1 MVSQYPDMF
10 KIFHKLVGDSNEK
23 ALSAIRP
30 IVDEINELEPEFE
43 NFSDEQLKGVTPD
56 LRSRYQAGESLDDIL
71 PEAFAAVREA
81 SRRTIGMRHFDV
93 QLIGGIVLHEG
104 KIAEMRTGEGKTLV
118 STLPA
123 YLNALTGEGAH
134 VITVN
139 DYLAKRDAGWMG
151 AIHHYLGMTIGVLQN
166 SSSWVFNPDAPIV
179 VDKNRLGDVDESTES
194 APPVRLPEDNFQS
207 ATKREAYE
215 CDVTYGTNNEFGF
228 DYLRDNMV
236 ETAERRVQRGRT
248 YAIVDEVDNILIDE
262 ARTPLIISGPAREQS
277 QEYRRFAQL
286 AKRLSP
292 DLHFEIE
299 DKRKTIVLTEEGI
312 AAVEKELSVENLYA
326 PENDV
331 LSHFTEN
338 AIRAQHIYA
347 KYREYVVQGKD
358 VVLVDEFTGRLM
370 TGRRFSD
377 GMHQALEA
385 KEGVTVQRESNTYAT
400 ITLQNYFRMYSKLA
414 GMTGT
419 ATTEA
424 EELDKIYKLE
434 VVEIPTNRDTQ
445 RVDRGDYIYMTEEA
459 KWNAIAERISELHHD
474 GRPVLVG
481 TTSIDKSELL
491 GELLKKKRIPHNV
504 LNAKQHEREASVVAE
519 AGKAGSVT
527 VATNMAGR
535 GTDIILGGN
544 PDVAVASE
552 AGWQSDHDTIIEKGG
567 LFVLG
572 TERHESRRIDNQLR
586 GRCGRQGDPGET
598 QFFLSTE
605 DDIVRRFG
613 GDRIRGA
620 MNLFRWEAHVPIEN
634 KMVSKSVET
643 AQTKVEA
650 QNFEIRKY
658 LVDYDDV
665 VNTQRDII
673 YQLRDKVID
682 GEDLRPTITEY
693 LELEVRLIVQDRITG
708 ENENYDVEGLYREL
722 LTVFPTTEG
731 FPVKDDVFEMR
742 PDEAEEAFVDV
753 VETIYDKRTSEFG
766 GDMLNKLERA
776 IMLRTIDEHWVEH
789 LTSMDNMRQG
799 IGLEAAGQ
807 RDPLVAYKRNA
818 FQMFTSLDATI
829 KSTIART
836 IFRVALTQQ
845 PAPTQTVEVNTT
857 KVDADVSMQK
867 ANAIANQKSVM
878 ANINSGHGG
887 QVGGTSLAQVP
898 THTPDGRKLTR
909 SERRKME
916 RAQRKQAKQAGE

>member
-1 MVSQYPDMF
+1 MF
-10 KIFHKLVGDSNEK
+10 KFINKFVGDSNEK
-23 ALSAIRP
+23 ALKEIYP
-30 IVDEINELEPEFE
+30 IVDEINDLEPEFE
-43 NFSDEQLKGVTPD
+43 KLSDDALKGVTED
-56 LRSRYQAGESLDDIL
+56 LRSRYNAGEDLDDLL

-93 QLIGGIVLHEG
+93 QMIGGIVLHQG
-104 KIAEMRTGEGKTLV
+104 KISEMRTGEGKTLV
-118 STLPA
+118 ATLPT
-123 YLNALTGEGAH
+123 YLNAITGEGAH

-151 AIHHYLGMTIGVLQN
+151 AVHHFLGLTIGCLQN
-166 SSSWVFNPDAPIV
+166 DSSWVFNPDAPLAV
-179 VDKNRLGDVDESTES
+179 QAEDQGEEGEADT
-194 APPVRLPEDNFQS
+194 APPVRLPEDNFQPG
-207 ATKREAYE
+207 TKQEAYA
-215 CDVTYGTNNEFGF
+215 CDITYGTNNEFGF

-236 ETAERRVQRGRT
+236 DEADRRVQRGRVF
-248 YAIVDEVDNILIDE
+248 AIVDEVDNILIDE
-262 ARTPLIISGPAREQS
+262 ARTPLIISGPAKEQG
-277 QEYRRFAQL
+277 QEYRKFAVL
-286 AKRLSP
+286 AKRLTA
-292 DLHFEIE
+292 DVHFEIE

-312 AAVEKELSVENLYA
+312 EAVERELKVENLYGV
-326 PENDV
+326 ENDV

-338 AIRAQHIYA
+338 AIRAEHVY
-347 KYREYVVQGKD
+347 YRDREYVVQGQD

-385 KEGVTVQRESNTYAT
+385 KEGVKVQRESNTYAT
-400 ITLQNYFRMYSKLA
+400 ITLQNYFRMYEKLA

-445 RVDRGDYIYMTEEA
+445 RIDRGDYIYMTEEA
-459 KWNAIAERISELHHD
+459 KWNAIAERIAELHND

-481 TTSIDKSELL
+481 TTTIDKSELL
-491 GELLKKKRIPHNV
+491 GDLLKKKHIPHNV
-504 LNAKQHEREASVVAE
+504 LNAKQHEREANVVAE
-519 AGKAGSVT
+519 AGKAGAVT

-544 PDVAVASE
+544 PDVTVATE
-552 AGWQSDHDTIIEKGG
+552 AGWQSDHDVIVQKGG

-620 MNLFRWEAHVPIEN
+620 MKMFHWEEDVPIEN

-665 VNTQRDII
+665 VNTQRDVI
-673 YQLRDKVID
+673 YQLRDRVID
-682 GEDLRPTITEY
+682 GEDLRPTISEY
-693 LELEVRLIVQDRITG
+693 LAEEVRIIVDDRINGGT
-708 ENENYDVEGLYREL
+708 ENYDVEGLYREMML
-722 LTVFPTTEG
+722 VFPTLDG
-731 FPVKDDVFEMR
+731 FPDPDDILEMR
-742 PDEAEEAFVDV
+742 PDEAQDV
-753 VETIYDKRTSEFG
+753 FADLIDTIYEKRTGEFG
-766 GDMLNKLERA
+766 AELLHKLERT

-807 RDPLVAYKRNA
+807 RDPLVAYKRQA
-818 FQMFTSLDATI
+818 FQMFTSLDTTI
-829 KSTIART
+829 KSSVART

-845 PAPTQTVEVNTT
+845 PAPSQTPEMNAL
-857 KVDADVSMQK
+857 KVDADVSTQR
-867 ANAIANQKSVM
+867 ANTLANQKSIM
-878 ANINSGHGG
+878 ATVNSGHGG
-887 QVGGTSLAQVP
+887 QTGGNSLAQVP
-898 THTPDGRKLTR
+898 THSSDGKKYTR
-909 SERRKME
+909 AQRRKIE
-916 RAQRKQAKQAGE
+916 RLQRKQAKQNTE

>member
-1 MVSQYPDMF
+1 MF
-10 KIFHKLVGDSNEK
+10 KLFRKLVGDSNEK
-23 ALSAIRP
+23 ALNQLRP

-43 NFSDEQLKGVTPD
+43 KLSDEELKGVTSD
-56 LRSRYQAGESLDDIL
+56 LRSRHNAGEHLDDLL
-71 PEAFAAVREA
+71 PEAFAAIREA
-81 SRRTIGMRHFDV
+81 SRRTVGMRPFDV
-93 QLIGGIVLHEG
+93 QMIGGIVLHQG
-104 KIAEMRTGEGKTLV
+104 KVAEMRTGEGKTLV
-118 STLPA
+118 ATMPT
-123 YLNALTGEGAH
+123 YLNAVTGTGAH

-139 DYLAKRDAGWMG
+139 DYLAKLHAGWMG
-151 AIHHYLGMTIGVLQN
+151 AVHHSLGLTVGCLQN
-166 SSSWVFNPDAPIV
+166 DASWVYDPEAPMTAEVTHENEDDA
-179 VDKNRLGDVDESTES
+179 DA
-194 APPVRLPEDNFQS
+194 APPVRLPEDNFRS
-207 ATKREAYE
+207 ATKREAYA
-215 CDVTYGTNNEFGF
+215 CDITYGTNNEFGF

-236 ETAERRVQRGRT
+236 EQAERRVQRGLA
-248 YAIVDEVDNILIDE
+248 YAIVDEVDSILIDE
-262 ARTPLIISGPAREQS
+262 ARTPLIISGPAKEQG

-286 AKRLSP
+286 AKRLTP
-292 DLHFEIE
+292 DVHFEIE

-312 AAVEKELSVENLYA
+312 GAIERELNVDNLYG

-331 LSHFTEN
+331 LSHFAEN

-347 KYREYVVQGKD
+347 NDREYVIQGSEI
-358 VVLVDEFTGRLM
+358 VLVDEFTGRLM

-400 ITLQNYFRMYSKLA
+400 ITLQNYFRMYEKLS

-419 ATTEA
+419 ASTEA

-434 VVEIPTNRDTQ
+434 VVEIPTNREAQ

-459 KWNAIAERISELHHD
+459 KWNAIAERISELHND

-491 GELLKKKRIPHNV
+491 GDLLKKKHVPHNV

-519 AGKAGSVT
+519 AGKAGAVT

-544 PDVAVASE
+544 PDVTTASE
-552 AGWQSDHDTIIEKGG
+552 AGWQADHDLIVQKGG

-620 MNLFRWEAHVPIEN
+620 MNLFRWEADVPIEN
-634 KMVSKSVET
+634 RMVSKSVET

-650 QNFEIRKY
+650 QNFEVRKY

-665 VNTQRDII
+665 VNTQRDVI
-673 YQLRDKVID
+673 YRLRDKVID
-682 GEDLRPTITEY
+682 GEDLRPTISEY
-693 LELEVRLIVQDRITG
+693 VENEVRSVVNDRISG
-708 ENENYDVEGLYREL
+708 EDENYDVEGLYREL
-722 LTVFPTTEG
+722 LTIFPTLDA
-731 FPVKDDVFEMR
+731 FPDPDDVYDMR
-742 PDEAEEAFVDV
+742 PEEAEDTFVGIVD
-753 VETIYDKRTSEFG
+753 TIYAKRTEEFG
-766 GDMLNKLERA
+766 GEMLQRLERA

-807 RDPLVAYKRNA
+807 RDPLIAYKHQA
-818 FQMFTSLDATI
+818 FQMFTALDERI
-829 KSTIART
+829 KSVIAHT

-845 PAPTQTVEVNTT
+845 PPPSQTPAMSAT
-857 KVDADVSMQK
+857 KADADVSMQR
-867 ANAIANQKSVM
+867 ANAVANQKSVM
-878 ANINSGHGG
+878 SS
-887 QVGGTSLAQVP
+887 V
-898 THTPDGRKLTR
+898 
-909 SERRKME
+909 
-916 RAQRKQAKQAGE
+916 

>member
-1 MVSQYPDMF
+1 MF
-10 KIFHKLVGDSNEK
+10 KLFNKIVGDSNEK
-23 ALSAIRP
+23 ALSQIQP
-30 IVDEINELEPEFE
+30 LVDEISELEPDFE
-43 NFSDEQLKGVTPD
+43 SMSDEALKGVTAD
-56 LRSRYQAGESLDDIL
+56 LRSRYQAGESLDDLL

-93 QLIGGIVLHEG
+93 QMIGGVVLHQG

-118 STLPA
+118 ATLPT
-123 YLNALTGEGAH
+123 YLNAITGKGAH

-151 AIHHYLGMTIGVLQN
+151 NVHHFLGLTIGCLQN
-166 SSSWVFNPDAPIV
+166 DASWVFNPDAPLA
-179 VDKNRLGDVDESTES
+179 VDGETEHDEDEADA

-207 ATKREAYE
+207 ATKQEAYA
-215 CDVTYGTNNEFGF
+215 CDITYGTNNEFGF

-236 ETAERRVQRGRT
+236 EESNRRVQRGRA

-262 ARTPLIISGPAREQS
+262 ARTPLIISGPAREQG
-277 QEYRRFAQL
+277 QEYRKFAVL
-286 AKRLSP
+286 AKRLTP
-292 DLHFEIE
+292 DVHFEIE
-299 DKRKTIVLTEEGI
+299 DKRKTIVLSDEGI
-312 AAVEKELSVENLYA
+312 AAVERELKVENLYA

-347 KYREYVVQGKD
+347 KDREYVVQGQD

-377 GMHQALEA
+377 GLHQALEA
-385 KEGVTVQRESNTYAT
+385 KEGVQVQRESNTYAT
-400 ITLQNYFRMYSKLA
+400 ITLQNYFRMYEKLA

-424 EELDKIYKLE
+424 EELHKIYKLE
-434 VVEIPTNRDTQ
+434 VVEIPTNRETQ
-445 RVDRGDYIYMTEEA
+445 RIDRGDYIYMTETA
-459 KWNAIAERISELHHD
+459 KWDAIAERISELHHD

-491 GELLKKKRIPHNV
+491 GDLLKKKHIPHNV
-504 LNAKQHEREASVVAE
+504 LNAKQHEREAHVVAE
-519 AGKAGSVT
+519 AGKAGAVT

-544 PDVAVASE
+544 PDVTTPSE
-552 AGWQSDHDTIIEKGG
+552 AGWDADHDTIIQKGG

-620 MNLFRWEAHVPIEN
+620 MSLFRWEADVPIEN

-665 VNTQRDII
+665 VNTQRDVI
-673 YQLRDKVID
+673 YQLRDKIID

-693 LELEVRLIVQDRITG
+693 LEEEVRLIVADRING
-708 ENENYDVEGLYREL
+708 GSENYDVDGLYREL
-722 LTVFPTTEG
+722 MLVFPTLDG
-731 FPVKDDVFEMR
+731 FPAKEDVFEMR
-742 PDEAEEAFVDV
+742 PEEAEETFMALVD
-753 VETIYDKRTSEFG
+753 TIYDKRTEEFG
-766 GDMLNKLERA
+766 AELLHKLERT

-807 RDPLVAYKRNA
+807 RDPLVAYKRQA
-818 FQMFTSLDATI
+818 FQMFTSLDQTI
-829 KSTIART
+829 KSTVART

-845 PAPTQTVEVNTT
+845 PPPSAAPVTT
-857 KVDADVSMQK
+857 ANKAEADVSTQK
-867 ANAIANQKSVM
+867 ANALANQRSIMASV
-878 ANINSGHGG
+878 NSGHGTG
-887 QVGGTSLAQVP
+887 QQGGNSLAQVP
-898 THTPDGRKLTR
+898 THTPDGRKMTR
-909 SERRKME
+909 AERRKIE
-916 RAQRKQAKQAGE
+916 RLQRKQAKQDS

>member
-1 MVSQYPDMF
+1 MF
-10 KIFHKLVGDSNEK
+10 KLINKIVGDSNEK
-23 ALSAIRP
+23 ALNELQP
-30 IVDEINELEPEFE
+30 IVDEINSLEPRFE
-43 NFSDEQLKGVTPD
+43 SLSDDELRGVTAD
-56 LRSRYQAGESLDDIL
+56 FRARYNAGETLDDL
-71 PEAFAAVREA
+71 LAEAFAAVREA
-81 SRRTIGMRHFDV
+81 SRRTNGQRPFDV
-93 QLIGGIVLHEG
+93 QLIGGIVLHQG

-118 STLPA
+118 ATLPT
-123 YLNALTGEGAH
+123 YLNAISGEGAH

-139 DYLAKRDAGWMG
+139 DYLAKLHAGWMG
-151 AIHHYLGMTIGVLQN
+151 NIHHYLGLTVGCLQN
-166 SSSWVFNPDAPIV
+166 DSSWVFNPNAPLASDSESV
-179 VDKNRLGDVDESTES
+179 NDDENTDT

-207 ATKREAYE
+207 GTKQEAYA
-215 CDVTYGTNNEFGF
+215 CDITYGTNNEFGF

-236 ETAERRVQRGRT
+236 EEADRRVQRGRV
-248 YAIVDEVDNILIDE
+248 YAIVDEVDSILIDE
-262 ARTPLIISGPAREQS
+262 ARTPLIISGPAKEQG
-277 QEYRRFAQL
+277 QEYRRFSVL
-286 AKRLSP
+286 AKKLTS
-292 DLHFEIE
+292 DVHFEIE

-312 AAVEKELSVENLYA
+312 AAVERELKIDNLYGI
-326 PENDV
+326 ENDV

-338 AIRAQHIYA
+338 AIRAEHIYA
-347 KYREYVVQGKD
+347 RDREYVVQGQEII
-358 VVLVDEFTGRLM
+358 LVDEFTGRLM

-377 GMHQALEA
+377 GLHQALEA
-385 KEGVTVQRESNTYAT
+385 KEGVRVQRESNTYAT
-400 ITLQNYFRMYSKLA
+400 ITLQNYFRMYKKLA

-434 VVEIPTNRDTQ
+434 VVEIPTNKPIQ
-445 RVDRGDYIYMTEEA
+445 RVDRGDFIYMTEEA
-459 KWNAIAERISELHHD
+459 KWDAIAERISELHEE

-491 GELLKKKRIPHNV
+491 GDLLKKKRIPHNV
-504 LNAKQHEREASVVAE
+504 LNAKQHEREANVVAE

-535 GTDIILGGN
+535 GTDIMLGGN
-544 PDVAVASE
+544 PDVTTATD
-552 AGWQSDHDTIIEKGG
+552 AGWDADHEEIVQKGG

-598 QFFLSTE
+598 QFYLSTE

-620 MNLFRWEAHVPIEN
+620 MNLFRWEAGVPIEN

-665 VNTQRDII
+665 VNTQRDVI
-673 YQLRDKVID
+673 YRLRDKIID

-693 LELEVRLIVQDRITG
+693 LEEEVRIIVAERINGGT
-708 ENENYDVEGLYREL
+708 ENYGVDGLYRDL
-722 LTVFPTTEG
+722 MMVFPTIEG
-731 FPVKDDVFEMR
+731 FPAKDAIYEMR
-742 PDEAEEAFVDV
+742 PDEAEDAFVQLVD
-753 VETIYDKRTSEFG
+753 TIYDKRTGEFG
-766 GDMLNKLERA
+766 GELLHKLERT

-807 RDPLVAYKRNA
+807 RDPLVAYKRQA
-818 FQMFTSLDATI
+818 FQMFTSLDTKI
-829 KSTIART
+829 KSAVART

-845 PAPTQTVEVNTT
+845 PPPSAAPVTT
-857 KVDADVSMQK
+857 ATKADADVSAQK
-867 ANAIANQKSVM
+867 ANALASQHSVM
-878 ANINSGHGG
+878 ASVNSGHGSG
-887 QVGGTSLAQVP
+887 QQGGNSLAQVP
-898 THTPDGRKLTR
+898 THTPDGRKMTR
-909 SERRKME
+909 AERRKIE
-916 RAQRKQAKQAGE
+916 RLQRKRAKQGGSG

>member
-1 MVSQYPDMF
+1 MF
-10 KIFHKLVGDSNEK
+10 KLFNKLVGDSNEK
-23 ALSAIRP
+23 ALKEIRP

-43 NFSDEQLKGVTPD
+43 SLSDDGLKGVTAD
-56 LRSRYQAGESLDDIL
+56 LRSRYKAGEDLDDLL

-93 QLIGGIVLHEG
+93 QMIGGIVLHQG
-104 KIAEMRTGEGKTLV
+104 KISEMRTGEGKTLV
-118 STLPA
+118 ATLPT
-123 YLNALTGEGAH
+123 YLNAITGEGAH

-151 AIHHYLGMTIGVLQN
+151 AIHHFLGLTIGCLQN
-166 SSSWVFNPDAPIV
+166 DASWVFDPDAPAAI
-179 VDKNRLGDVDESTES
+179 DDSDTDSGDEDSADA
-194 APPVRLPEDNFQS
+194 APPVRLPEDNFQPG
-207 ATKREAYE
+207 TKQEAYA
-215 CDVTYGTNNEFGF
+215 CDITYGTNNEFGF

-236 ETAERRVQRGRT
+236 EQADRRVQRGRA

-262 ARTPLIISGPAREQS
+262 ARTPLIISGPAREQG

-312 AAVEKELSVENLYA
+312 AAIERELKVENLYA

-338 AIRAQHIYA
+338 AIRAQHVYA
-347 KYREYVVQGKD
+347 SDREYVVQGQD

-385 KEGVTVQRESNTYAT
+385 KEGVQVQRESNTYAT
-400 ITLQNYFRMYSKLA
+400 ITLQNYFRMYKKLA

-424 EELDKIYKLE
+424 EELHKIYELE

-459 KWNAIAERISELHHD
+459 KWNAIADRIAELHND

-491 GELLKKKRIPHNV
+491 GDLLKKQRIPHNV

-544 PDVAVASE
+544 PDVTVASD
-552 AGWQSDHDTIIEKGG
+552 AGWQTDHDTIIQKGG

-598 QFFLSTE
+598 QFYLSTE

-620 MNLFRWEAHVPIEN
+620 MKMFRWEDDVPIEN

-673 YQLRDKVID
+673 YQLRDKIID
-682 GEDLRPTITEY
+682 GEDLRPTISEY
-693 LELEVRLIVQDRITG
+693 LEIEVRLIVNDRINGTTD
-708 ENENYDVEGLYREL
+708 NYDVDGLYREL
-722 LTVFPTTEG
+722 MTVFPTLDH
-731 FPVKDDVFEMR
+731 FPDPDDVFEMR
-742 PDEAEEAFVDV
+742 PEEAEETFVGLID
-753 VETIYDKRTSEFG
+753 TIYDKRTEEFG
-766 GDMLNKLERA
+766 ADMLERLERA

-807 RDPLVAYKRNA
+807 RDPLVAYKRQA
-818 FQMFTSLDATI
+818 FQMFTSLDETI
-829 KSTIART
+829 KSTIAHT
-836 IFRVALTQQ
+836 IFRVALSSQ
-845 PAPTQTVEVNTT
+845 PPPSKAPVVNAM
-857 KVDADVSMQK
+857 KEDADVSMQK
-867 ANAIANQKSVM
+867 ANAIASQKSIMSSV
-878 ANINSGHGG
+878 NSGHGSG
-887 QVGGTSLAQVP
+887 QAGGNSLSQVP
-898 THTPDGRKLTR
+898 THAPDGRKMSR
-909 SERRKME
+909 AERRKIE
-916 RAQRKQAKQAGE
+916 RLQRKQAKQNAE

>member
-1 MVSQYPDMF
+1 MF

-23 ALSAIRP
+23 ALNEIRP

-43 NFSDEQLKGVTPD
+43 AFSDEQLKGVTAD
-56 LRSRYQAGESLDDIL
+56 LRSRYQDGESLDDLL

-81 SRRTIGMRHFDV
+81 SRRTIGLRHFDV
-93 QLIGGIVLHEG
+93 QIIGGIVLHQG
-104 KIAEMRTGEGKTLV
+104 KISEMRTGEGKTLV

-151 AIHHYLGMTIGVLQN
+151 AIHHFLGLTVGVLQN
-166 SSSWVFNPDAPIV
+166 SASWVFNPDAPIV
-179 VDKNRLGDVDESTES
+179 ADENRQLDNDESTDS

-207 ATKREAYE
+207 GTKREAYE
-215 CDVTYGTNNEFGF
+215 CDITYGTNNEFGF

-236 ETAERRVQRGRT
+236 EDAERRVQRGRI

-292 DLHFEIE
+292 DVHFELE

-312 AAVEKELSVENLYA
+312 AAVEKELKVENLYA

-338 AIRAQHIYA
+338 AIRAQHVYA
-347 KYREYVVQGKD
+347 KDREYVVQGKD

-400 ITLQNYFRMYSKLA
+400 ITLQNYFRMYEKLA

-424 EELDKIYKLE
+424 EELDKIYALE

-445 RVDRGDYIYMTEEA
+445 RIDRGDYIYMTEEA
-459 KWNAIAERISELHHD
+459 KWDAIAERITELHQD

-491 GELLKKKRIPHNV
+491 GDLLKKKRIPHNV
-504 LNAKQHEREASVVAE
+504 LNAKQHEREANVVAE
-519 AGKAGSVT
+519 AGKAGAVT

-544 PDVAVASE
+544 PDVTVASE
-552 AGWQSDHDTIIEKGG
+552 AGWQDDHDTIIQKGG

-613 GDRIRGA
+613 GDKIRGA
-620 MNLFRWEAHVPIEN
+620 MKVFGWEADVPIEN

-693 LELEVRLIVQDRITG
+693 LEEEVRLIVADRIAG

-731 FPVKDDVFEMR
+731 FPPKDDVWEMR
-742 PDEAEEAFVDV
+742 PDEAEEAFVDI

-766 GDMLNKLERA
+766 GDLLNKLERT

-818 FQMFTSLDATI
+818 FQMFTSLDTTI

-845 PAPTQTVEVNTT
+845 PPPTQSVEVNAT
-857 KVDADVSMQK
+857 KADADVSMQR
-867 ANAIANQKSVM
+867 ANAVANQKSVM
-878 ANINSGHGG
+878 ANVNSGHGG
-887 QVGGTSLAQVP
+887 QVGGSSLAQVP
-898 THTPDGRKLTR
+898 TRTPDGRKLTR
-909 SERRKME
+909 SERRKIE

>member
-1 MVSQYPDMF
+1 MF
-10 KIFHKLVGDSNEK
+10 KLFNKLVGDSNEK
-23 ALSAIRP
+23 ALNLLHP

-43 NFSDEQLKGVTPD
+43 KLSDEELKDVTGD
-56 LRSRYQAGESLDDIL
+56 LRSRYEAGEHLDDFV

-81 SRRTIGMRHFDV
+81 SRRTVGMRPFDV
-93 QLIGGIVLHEG
+93 QMIGGIVLHEG

-118 STLPA
+118 ATMPT
-123 YLNALTGEGAH
+123 YLNAITGEGTH

-139 DYLAKRDAGWMG
+139 DYLAKLHAGWMG
-151 AIHHYLGMTIGVLQN
+151 AVHHSLGLTVGCLQN
-166 SSSWVFNPDAPIV
+166 DTSWVYNPDAPITAEAPSENE
-179 VDKNRLGDVDESTES
+179 DDADA

-207 ATKREAYE
+207 ATKREAYA
-215 CDVTYGTNNEFGF
+215 CDITYGTNNEFGF

-236 ETAERRVQRGRT
+236 EEAERRVQRGLA
-248 YAIVDEVDNILIDE
+248 YAIVDEVDSILIDE
-262 ARTPLIISGPAREQS
+262 ARTPLIISGPAKEQS
-277 QEYRRFAQL
+277 QEYRKFAQL

-292 DLHFEIE
+292 DVHFEIE
-299 DKRKTIVLTEEGI
+299 DKRKTVVLTEEGI
-312 AAVEKELSVENLYA
+312 AAIERELKIENLYG

-331 LSHFTEN
+331 LSHFAEN
-338 AIRAQHIYA
+338 AIRAQHIYTNN
-347 KYREYVVQGKD
+347 REYVIQGSD
-358 VVLVDEFTGRLM
+358 IVLVDEFTGRLM

-400 ITLQNYFRMYSKLA
+400 ITLQNYFRMYKKLA

-419 ATTEA
+419 ASTEA

-434 VVEIPTNRDTQ
+434 VVEIPTNRETQ
-445 RVDRGDYIYMTEEA
+445 RLDRGDYIYMTEEA
-459 KWNAIAERISELHHD
+459 KWNAIADRISELHND

-491 GELLKKKRIPHNV
+491 GDLLKQKRVPHNV
-504 LNAKQHEREASVVAE
+504 LNAKQHEREANVVAE
-519 AGKAGSVT
+519 AGKGGAVT

-544 PDVAVASE
+544 PDVTTASD
-552 AGWQSDHDTIIEKGG
+552 AGWQTDHDTIVQKGG

-598 QFFLSTE
+598 QFYLSTE

-613 GDRIRGA
+613 GDRIKGA
-620 MNLFRWEAHVPIEN
+620 MNLFRWEADVPIEN

-650 QNFEIRKY
+650 QNFEVRKY

-665 VNTQRDII
+665 VNTQRDVI
-673 YQLRDKVID
+673 YRLRDKVID
-682 GEDLRPTITEY
+682 GEDLRPTISEY
-693 LELEVRLIVQDRITG
+693 VENEVRLIVNDRING
-708 ENENYDVEGLYREL
+708 GSENYDVEGLYREL
-722 LTVFPTTEG
+722 LLVFPTLDG
-731 FPVKDDVFEMR
+731 FPDPENIYELR
-742 PDEAEEAFVDV
+742 PDEAEDTFIELVS
-753 VETIYDKRTSEFG
+753 TIYDKRTEEFG
-766 GDMLNKLERA
+766 SEMLNRLERA

-807 RDPLVAYKRNA
+807 RDPLIAYKHQA
-818 FQMFTSLDATI
+818 FQMFTSLDETI
-829 KSTIART
+829 KSVVART
-836 IFRVALTQQ
+836 IFRVALSQQ
-845 PAPTQTVEVNTT
+845 PAPSQTPQMNAT
-857 KVDADVSMQK
+857 KADADVSVQK
-867 ANAIANQKSVM
+867 ANAVANQKSVM
-878 ANINSGHGG
+878 SSVNSGHGG
-887 QVGGTSLAQVP
+887 GQAGGNSLAKVP
-898 THTPDGRKLTR
+898 THTPDGRKMTR
-909 SERRKME
+909 AERRKIE
-916 RAQRKQAKQAGE
+916 RLQRKQAKQGSGD

>member
-1 MVSQYPDMF
+1 MLNLF
-10 KIFHKLVGDSNEK
+10 NKLVGDSNEK
-23 ALSAIRP
+23 ALKAIYP
-30 IVDEINELEPEFE
+30 LVDAINELEPQFE
-43 NFSDEQLKGVTPD
+43 KLSDGDLKSLTIA
-56 LRSRYQAGESLDDIL
+56 LRSRYSEGESLDDLL

-81 SRRTIGMRHFDV
+81 SKRTIGMRHFDV

-118 STLPA
+118 ATLPT
-123 YLNALTGEGAH
+123 YLNAISGEGAH

-151 AIHHYLGMTIGVLQN
+151 AVHHFLGLSVGCLQN
-166 SSSWVFNPDAPIV
+166 NSSWVFNPDAP
-179 VDKNRLGDVDESTES
+179 VDVQTTNDDDA
-194 APPVRLPEDNFQS
+194 APPVRLPEDNFQPS
-207 ATKREAYE
+207 TKQEAYA
-215 CDVTYGTNNEFGF
+215 CDITYGTNNEFGF

-236 ETAERRVQRGRT
+236 EEAERRVQRGRS
-248 YAIVDEVDNILIDE
+248 YSIVDEVDNILIDE

-277 QEYRRFAQL
+277 HEYRRFAQL

-292 DLHFEIE
+292 DVHFEIE
-299 DKRKTIVLTEEGI
+299 DKRKTIVITEEGI
-312 AAVEKELSVENLYA
+312 EAIERELKVENLYS

-338 AIRAQHIYA
+338 AIRAEHIYLRD
-347 KYREYVVQGKD
+347 REYVVQGNE
-358 VVLVDEFTGRLM
+358 VVIVDEFTGRLM

-377 GMHQALEA
+377 GLHQALEA
-385 KEGVTVQRESNTYAT
+385 KEGVNVQRESNTYAT
-400 ITLQNYFRMYSKLA
+400 ITLQNYFRMYEKLA

-445 RVDRGDYIYMTEEA
+445 RVDHGDYIFMTEEA
-459 KWNAIAERISELHHD
+459 KWDAIAQRISELHRD

-491 GELLKKKRIPHNV
+491 AGLLKKNKIPHNV

-544 PDVAVASE
+544 PDVTVASE
-552 AGWQSDHDTIIEKGG
+552 AGWDIDHETIIQKGG

-598 QFFLSTE
+598 QFYLSTE

-613 GDRIRGA
+613 GERIKGA
-620 MNLFRWEAHVPIEN
+620 MNLFRWEADVPIEN

-665 VNTQRDII
+665 VNTQRDVI
-673 YQLRDKVID
+673 YQLRDKIID
-682 GEDLRPTITEY
+682 GEDLRPTISGY
-693 LELEVRLIVQDRITG
+693 LDEEVRAIVGDRIVG
-708 ENENYDVEGLYREL
+708 GSENYDVDGLYREL
-722 LTVFPTTEG
+722 MTVFPLPHG
-731 FPVKDDVFEMR
+731 FPDKDDIYDMR
-742 PDEAEEAFVDV
+742 PDEVEEIFLQLVGQV
-753 VETIYDKRTSEFG
+753 YDIRTEEFG
-766 GDMLNKLERA
+766 LDLLHRLERT
-776 IMLRTIDEHWVEH
+776 IMLRTIDENWVEH

-807 RDPLVAYKRNA
+807 RDPLVAYKRQA
-818 FQMFTSLDATI
+818 FQMFTSLDAMI
-829 KSTIART
+829 KSTVART
-836 IFRVALTQQ
+836 IFRVAMNQE
-845 PAPTQTVEVNTT
+845 PTRSATPQMDAT
-857 KVDADVSMQK
+857 KTDLSTQK
-867 ANAIANQKSVM
+867 ANAAADKRSVM
-878 ANINSGHGG
+878 ANVNSNHGG
-887 QVGGTSLAQVP
+887 GQLGGTGLAQVP
-898 THTPDGRKLTR
+898 THTPDGRKMTR
-909 SERRKME
+909 SERRKLD
-916 RAQRKQAKQAGE
+916 RLQRKQAKQAR

>member
-1 MVSQYPDMF
+1 MF
-10 KIFHKLVGDSNEK
+10 KLFNKLVGDSNEK
-23 ALSAIRP
+23 ALNLLHP

-43 NFSDEQLKGVTPD
+43 KLSDEELKDVTGD
-56 LRSRYQAGESLDDIL
+56 LRSRYEAGEHLDDFV

-81 SRRTIGMRHFDV
+81 SRRTVGMRPFDV
-93 QLIGGIVLHEG
+93 QMIGGIVLHEG

-118 STLPA
+118 ATMPT
-123 YLNALTGEGAH
+123 YLNAITGEGTH

-139 DYLAKRDAGWMG
+139 DYLAKLHAGWMG
-151 AIHHYLGMTIGVLQN
+151 AVHHSLGLTVGCLQN
-166 SSSWVFNPDAPIV
+166 DTSWVYNPDAPITAEAPSENE
-179 VDKNRLGDVDESTES
+179 DDADA

-207 ATKREAYE
+207 ATKREAYA
-215 CDVTYGTNNEFGF
+215 CDITYGTNNEFGF

-236 ETAERRVQRGRT
+236 EEAERRVQRGLA
-248 YAIVDEVDNILIDE
+248 YAIVDEVDSILIDE
-262 ARTPLIISGPAREQS
+262 ARTPLIISGPAKEQS
-277 QEYRRFAQL
+277 QEYRKFAQL

-292 DLHFEIE
+292 DVHFEIE
-299 DKRKTIVLTEEGI
+299 DKRKTVVLTEEGI
-312 AAVEKELSVENLYA
+312 AAIERELKIENLYG

-331 LSHFTEN
+331 LSHFAEN
-338 AIRAQHIYA
+338 AIRAQHIYTNN
-347 KYREYVVQGKD
+347 REYVIQGSD
-358 VVLVDEFTGRLM
+358 IVLVDEFTGRLM

-400 ITLQNYFRMYSKLA
+400 ITLQNYFRMYKKLA

-419 ATTEA
+419 ASTEA

-434 VVEIPTNRDTQ
+434 VVEIPTNRETQ
-445 RVDRGDYIYMTEEA
+445 RLDRGDYIYMTEEA
-459 KWNAIAERISELHHD
+459 KWNAIADRISELHND

-491 GELLKKKRIPHNV
+491 GDLLKQKRVPHNV
-504 LNAKQHEREASVVAE
+504 LNAKQHEREANVVAE
-519 AGKAGSVT
+519 AGKAGAVT

-544 PDVAVASE
+544 PDVTTASD
-552 AGWQSDHDTIIEKGG
+552 AGWQTDHDTIVQKGG

-598 QFFLSTE
+598 QFYLSTE

-613 GDRIRGA
+613 GDRIKGA
-620 MNLFRWEAHVPIEN
+620 MNLFRWEADVPIEN

-650 QNFEIRKY
+650 QNFEVRKY

-665 VNTQRDII
+665 VNTQRDVI
-673 YQLRDKVID
+673 YRLRDKVID
-682 GEDLRPTITEY
+682 GEDLRPTISEY
-693 LELEVRLIVQDRITG
+693 VENEVRLIVNDRING
-708 ENENYDVEGLYREL
+708 GSENYDVEGLYREL
-722 LTVFPTTEG
+722 LLVFPTLDG
-731 FPVKDDVFEMR
+731 FPDPENIYELR
-742 PDEAEEAFVDV
+742 PDEAEDTFIELVR
-753 VETIYDKRTSEFG
+753 TIYDKRTEEFG
-766 GDMLNKLERA
+766 SEMLNRLERA

-807 RDPLVAYKRNA
+807 RDPLIAYKHQA
-818 FQMFTSLDATI
+818 FQMFTSLDETI
-829 KSTIART
+829 KSVVART
-836 IFRVALTQQ
+836 IFRVALSQQ
-845 PAPTQTVEVNTT
+845 PAPSQTPQMNAT
-857 KVDADVSMQK
+857 KADADVSVQK
-867 ANAIANQKSVM
+867 ANAVANQKSVM
-878 ANINSGHGG
+878 SSVNSGHGVG
-887 QVGGTSLAQVP
+887 QAGGNSLAQVP
-898 THTPDGRKLTR
+898 THTPDGRKMTR
-909 SERRKME
+909 AERRKIE
-916 RAQRKQAKQAGE
+916 RLQRKQAKQGSGD

>member
-1 MVSQYPDMF
+1 MF
-10 KIFHKLVGDSNEK
+10 KLFNKLVGDSNEK
-23 ALSAIRP
+23 ALKDIQP
-30 IVDEINELEPEFE
+30 LVDEISSLEPEFE
-43 NFSDEQLKGVTPD
+43 KLSDEELKGVTAD
-56 LRSRYQAGESLDDIL
+56 YRSRYNGGESLDDIL

-81 SRRTIGMRHFDV
+81 SRRAVGMRPFDV
-93 QLIGGIVLHEG
+93 QMIGGIVLHQG

-118 STLPA
+118 ATMPA
-123 YLNALTGEGAH
+123 YLNAISGGGAH

-139 DYLAKRDAGWMG
+139 DYLAKLHAGWMG
-151 AIHHYLGMTIGVLQN
+151 NVHHALGITVGCLQN
-166 SSSWVFNPDAPIV
+166 DASWVFNPDAPLAV
-179 VDKNRLGDVDESTES
+179 GAGEEHNEDDADA
-194 APPVRLPEDNFQS
+194 APPVRTPEDNFNS
-207 ATKREAYE
+207 ATKQEAYA
-215 CDVTYGTNNEFGF
+215 CDITYGTNNEFGF

-236 ETAERRVQRGRT
+236 EESERRVQRGRT
-248 YAIVDEVDNILIDE
+248 YAIVDEVDSILIDE
-262 ARTPLIISGPAREQS
+262 ARTPLIISGPAKEQG
-277 QEYRRFAQL
+277 QEYRRFSVL
-286 AKRLSP
+286 AKRLTV
-292 DLHFEIE
+292 DVHFEIE
-299 DKRKTIVLTEEGI
+299 DKRKTIMLSDEGI
-312 AAVEKELSVENLYA
+312 AAVERELKVENLYA

-338 AIRAQHIYA
+338 AIRAEHVYA
-347 KYREYVVQGKD
+347 KDREYVVQGQE

-377 GMHQALEA
+377 GLHQALEA
-385 KEGVTVQRESNTYAT
+385 KEGVRVQRESNTYAT
-400 ITLQNYFRMYSKLA
+400 ITLQNYFRMYDKLA

-419 ATTEA
+419 AATEA

-434 VVEIPTNRDTQ
+434 VVDIPTNKPIQ
-445 RVDRGDYIYMTEEA
+445 RQDLGDYIYMTEEA
-459 KWNAIAERISELHHD
+459 KWNAIAEKISELHHD

-491 GELLKKKRIPHNV
+491 GDLLKKKHVPHNV
-504 LNAKQHEREASVVAE
+504 LNAKQHEREANVVAE
-519 AGKAGSVT
+519 AGKAGAVT

-544 PDVAVASE
+544 PDVTTPTE
-552 AGWQSDHDTIIEKGG
+552 AGWDTDHDTIVQKGG

-613 GDRIRGA
+613 GDKIRGA
-620 MNLFRWEAHVPIEN
+620 MSLFRWEADVPIEN

-665 VNTQRDII
+665 VNTQRDVI
-673 YQLRDKVID
+673 YQLRDKIID
-682 GEDLRPTITEY
+682 GEDLRPTISEY
-693 LELEVRLIVQDRITG
+693 IEEEVRIIVSERING
-708 ENENYDVEGLYREL
+708 GSENYDVEGLFRDL
-722 LTVFPTTEG
+722 MLVFPTPEG
-731 FPVKDDVFEMR
+731 FPERDDIFDMR
-742 PDEAEEAFVDV
+742 PEEAVDTFL
-753 VETIYDKRTSEFG
+753 ELIDTIYDKRTGEFG
-766 GDMLNKLERA
+766 AELLHKLERT

-807 RDPLVAYKRNA
+807 RDPLVAYKRQA
-818 FQMFTSLDATI
+818 FEMFTQLDTTI
-829 KSTIART
+829 KSTVART

-845 PAPTQTVEVNTT
+845 PPPSAAPVTSAT
-857 KVDADVSMQK
+857 KADADVSTQK
-867 ANAIANQKSVM
+867 ANAVANQKSVM
-878 ANINSGHGG
+878 SSVNSGHGSG
-887 QVGGTSLAQVP
+887 QQGGNSLAQVP
-898 THTPDGRKLTR
+898 THTPDGRKMTR
-909 SERRKME
+909 AERRKIE
-916 RAQRKQAKQAGE
+916 RLQRKQSKQD

>member
-1 MVSQYPDMF
+1 MF

-23 ALSAIRP
+23 ALKDIRP
-30 IVDEINELEPEFE
+30 IVDAINELEPEFE
-43 NFSDEQLKGVTPD
+43 NFSDEQLKGVTAG
-56 LRSRYQAGESLDDIL
+56 LRSRYEVGESLDELL

-93 QLIGGIVLHEG
+93 QLIGGIVLHQG

-118 STLPA
+118 ATLPT

-151 AIHHYLGMTIGVLQN
+151 AVHHFLGLTIGCLQN
-166 SSSWVFNPDAPIV
+166 SSSWVFNPDAPLV
-179 VDKNRLGDVDESTES
+179 GREGSASDEDENADT

-207 ATKREAYE
+207 GTKREAYA
-215 CDVTYGTNNEFGF
+215 CDITYGTNNEFGF

-236 ETAERRVQRGRT
+236 EDAERRVQRGRI

-277 QEYRRFAQL
+277 QEYRRFAQI

-292 DLHFEIE
+292 DVHFEIE
-299 DKRKTIVLTEEGI
+299 DKRKTIILTEEGI
-312 AAVEKELSVENLYA
+312 VAVEKELKVENLYA

-338 AIRAQHIYA
+338 AIRAQHVYSRD
-347 KYREYVVQGKD
+347 REYVVQGKD

-400 ITLQNYFRMYSKLA
+400 ITLQNYFRMYLKLA

-445 RVDRGDYIYMTEEA
+445 RIDRGDYIYMTEEA
-459 KWNAIAERISELHHD
+459 KWDAIAERITELHHD

-491 GELLKKKRIPHNV
+491 GDLLKKKRIPHNV
-504 LNAKQHEREASVVAE
+504 LNAKQHEREANVIAE
-519 AGKAGSVT
+519 AGKARSVT

-544 PDVAVASE
+544 PDVTVASE
-552 AGWQSDHDTIIEKGG
+552 AGWQNDHDTIIQKGG

-620 MNLFRWEAHVPIEN
+620 MNLFRWEADVPIEN

-682 GEDLRPTITEY
+682 GEDLRPTIAEY
-693 LELEVRLIVQDRITG
+693 LEEEVRLIVADRITG
-708 ENENYDVEGLYREL
+708 ENENYDVDGLYREL
-722 LTVFPTTEG
+722 LTVFPTTEA
-731 FPVKDDVFEMR
+731 FPAKDDVYDMR
-742 PDEAEEAFVDV
+742 PDQAEQAFVEI

-766 GDMLNKLERA
+766 GDLLNKLERT

-845 PAPTQTVEVNTT
+845 AAPTQVLEVNAT
-857 KVDADVSMQK
+857 KDDSDVSMQR
-867 ANAIANQKSVM
+867 ANTVANQKSVM
-878 ANINSGHGG
+878 ANVNSGHGS
-887 QVGGTSLAQVP
+887 QTGGNSLAQVP
-898 THTPDGRKLTR
+898 THTPDGRKLSR
-909 SERRKME
+909 AERRKIE
-916 RAQRKQAKQAGE
+916 RAQRKQAKQSTE

>member
-1 MVSQYPDMF
+1 MF
-10 KIFHKLVGDSNEK
+10 KLFNKLVGDSNEK
-23 ALSAIRP
+23 ALNLLHP

-43 NFSDEQLKGVTPD
+43 KLSDEELKDVTGD
-56 LRSRYQAGESLDDIL
+56 LRSRYEAGEHLDDFV

-81 SRRTIGMRHFDV
+81 SRRTVGMRPFDV
-93 QLIGGIVLHEG
+93 QMIGGIVLHEG

-118 STLPA
+118 ATMPT
-123 YLNALTGEGAH
+123 YLNAITGEGTH

-139 DYLAKRDAGWMG
+139 DYLAKLHAGWMG
-151 AIHHYLGMTIGVLQN
+151 AVHHSLGLTVGCLQN
-166 SSSWVFNPDAPIV
+166 DTSWVYNPDAPITAEAPSENE
-179 VDKNRLGDVDESTES
+179 DDADA

-207 ATKREAYE
+207 ATKREAYA
-215 CDVTYGTNNEFGF
+215 CDITYGTNNEFGF

-236 ETAERRVQRGRT
+236 EEAERRVQRGLS
-248 YAIVDEVDNILIDE
+248 YAIVDEVDSILIDE
-262 ARTPLIISGPAREQS
+262 ARTPLIISGPAKEQS
-277 QEYRRFAQL
+277 QEYRKFAQL

-292 DLHFEIE
+292 DVHFEIE
-299 DKRKTIVLTEEGI
+299 DKRKTVVLTEEGI
-312 AAVEKELSVENLYA
+312 AAIERELKIENLYG

-331 LSHFTEN
+331 LSHFAEN
-338 AIRAQHIYA
+338 AIRAQHIYTNN
-347 KYREYVVQGKD
+347 REYVIQGSD
-358 VVLVDEFTGRLM
+358 IVLVDEFTGRLM

-400 ITLQNYFRMYSKLA
+400 ITLQNYFRMYKKLA

-419 ATTEA
+419 ASTEA

-434 VVEIPTNRDTQ
+434 VVEIPTNRETQ
-445 RVDRGDYIYMTEEA
+445 RLDRGDYIYMTEEA
-459 KWNAIAERISELHHD
+459 KWNAIADRISELHND

-491 GELLKKKRIPHNV
+491 GDLLKQKRVPHNV
-504 LNAKQHEREASVVAE
+504 LNAKQHEREANVVAE
-519 AGKAGSVT
+519 AGKGGAVT

-544 PDVAVASE
+544 PDVTTASD
-552 AGWQSDHDTIIEKGG
+552 AGWQTDHDTIVQKGG

-598 QFFLSTE
+598 QFYLSTE

-613 GDRIRGA
+613 GDRIKGA
-620 MNLFRWEAHVPIEN
+620 MNLFRWEADVPIEN

-650 QNFEIRKY
+650 QNFEVRKY

-665 VNTQRDII
+665 VNTQRDVI
-673 YQLRDKVID
+673 YRLRDKVID
-682 GEDLRPTITEY
+682 GEDLRPTISEY
-693 LELEVRLIVQDRITG
+693 VENEVRLIVNDRING
-708 ENENYDVEGLYREL
+708 GSENYDVEGLYREL
-722 LTVFPTTEG
+722 LLVFPTLDG
-731 FPVKDDVFEMR
+731 FPDPENIYDLR
-742 PDEAEEAFVDV
+742 PDEAEDTFIELVR
-753 VETIYDKRTSEFG
+753 TIYDKRTEEFG
-766 GDMLNKLERA
+766 SEMLNRLERA

-807 RDPLVAYKRNA
+807 RDPLIAYKHQA
-818 FQMFTSLDATI
+818 FQMFTSLDETI
-829 KSTIART
+829 KSVVART
-836 IFRVALTQQ
+836 IFRVALSQQ
-845 PAPTQTVEVNTT
+845 PAPSRTPQMNAT
-857 KVDADVSMQK
+857 KADADVSVQK
-867 ANAIANQKSVM
+867 ANAVANQKSVM
-878 ANINSGHGG
+878 SSVNSGHGVG
-887 QVGGTSLAQVP
+887 QAGGNSLAQVP
-898 THTPDGRKLTR
+898 THTPDGRKMTR
-909 SERRKME
+909 AERRKIE
-916 RAQRKQAKQAGE
+916 RLQRKQAKQGSGD

>member
-1 MVSQYPDMF
+1 MF

-23 ALSAIRP
+23 ALNEIRP

-43 NFSDEQLKGVTPD
+43 AFSDDQLKGVTAD
-56 LRSRYQAGESLDDIL
+56 LRSRYQDGETLEDIL

-93 QLIGGIVLHEG
+93 QLIGGIVLHQG
-104 KIAEMRTGEGKTLV
+104 KISEMRTGEGKTLV
-118 STLPA
+118 ATLPS

-151 AIHHYLGMTIGVLQN
+151 AIHHYLGLTIGVLQN
-166 SSSWVFNPDAPIV
+166 SASWVFNPDAPIV
-179 VDKNRLGDVDESTES
+179 IDPNRLGNDDEATDS

-207 ATKREAYE
+207 ATKREAYG
-215 CDVTYGTNNEFGF
+215 CDITYGTNNEFGF

-236 ETAERRVQRGRT
+236 EDAERRVQRGRV

-286 AKRLSP
+286 AKRLSS
-292 DLHFEIE
+292 DVHFEIE

-312 AAVEKELSVENLYA
+312 AAVEKELKVENLYA

-338 AIRAQHIYA
+338 AIRAQHVYA
-347 KYREYVVQGKD
+347 KDREYVVQGKD

-424 EELDKIYKLE
+424 EELDKIYELE
-434 VVEIPTNRDTQ
+434 VVEIPTNRGTQ
-445 RVDRGDYIYMTEEA
+445 RIDRGDYIYMTEEA
-459 KWNAIAERISELHHD
+459 KWEAIAERITELHHD

-491 GELLKKKRIPHNV
+491 GDLLKQKRIPHNV
-504 LNAKQHEREASVVAE
+504 LNAKQHEREANVVAE
-519 AGKAGSVT
+519 AGKAGAVT

-544 PDVAVASE
+544 PDVTVASE
-552 AGWQSDHDTIIEKGG
+552 AGWQNDHDTIIQKGG

-620 MNLFRWEAHVPIEN
+620 MNLFRWEANVPIEN

-693 LELEVRLIVQDRITG
+693 LEEEVRLTVLDRIAG
-708 ENENYDVEGLYREL
+708 ENENYDVDGLYREL

-731 FPVKDDVFEMR
+731 FPSKDDVWDMR
-742 PDEAEEAFVDV
+742 PEEAEQRFVDV
-753 VETIYDKRTSEFG
+753 VEVIYDKRTSEFG
-766 GDMLNKLERA
+766 GDLLNKLERT

-818 FQMFTSLDATI
+818 FQMFTSLDETI

-845 PAPTQTVEVNTT
+845 PPPTQTVEVNAT
-857 KVDADVSMQK
+857 KDDADVSMQR
-867 ANAIANQKSVM
+867 ANAVANQKSVM
-878 ANINSGHGG
+878 ANVNSGHGG
-887 QVGGTSLAQVP
+887 QVGGSSLAQVP

-909 SERRKME
+909 SERRKIE
-916 RAQRKQAKQAGE
+916 RAQRKQSKQTGE

>member
-1 MVSQYPDMF
+1 MF

-23 ALSAIRP
+23 ALNEIRP

-43 NFSDEQLKGVTPD
+43 AFSDEQLKGVTAD
-56 LRSRYQAGESLDDIL
+56 LRSRYQDGESLDDLL

-81 SRRTIGMRHFDV
+81 SRRTIGLRHFDV
-93 QLIGGIVLHEG
+93 QIIGGIVLHQG
-104 KIAEMRTGEGKTLV
+104 KISEMRTGEGKTLV

-151 AIHHYLGMTIGVLQN
+151 AIHHFLGLTVGVLQN
-166 SSSWVFNPDAPIV
+166 SASWVFNPDAPIV
-179 VDKNRLGDVDESTES
+179 ADENRQLDNDESTDS

-207 ATKREAYE
+207 GTKREAYE
-215 CDVTYGTNNEFGF
+215 CDITYGTNNEFGF

-236 ETAERRVQRGRT
+236 EDAERRVQRGRI

-292 DLHFEIE
+292 DVHFELE

-312 AAVEKELSVENLYA
+312 AAVEKELKVENLYA

-338 AIRAQHIYA
+338 AIRAQHVYA
-347 KYREYVVQGKD
+347 KDREYVVQGKD

-400 ITLQNYFRMYSKLA
+400 ITLQNYFRMYEKLA

-424 EELDKIYKLE
+424 EELDKIYALE

-445 RVDRGDYIYMTEEA
+445 RIDRGDYIYMTEEA
-459 KWNAIAERISELHHD
+459 KWDAIAERITELHQD

-491 GELLKKKRIPHNV
+491 GDLLKKKRIPHNV
-504 LNAKQHEREASVVAE
+504 LNAKQHEREANVVAE
-519 AGKAGSVT
+519 AGKAGAVT

-544 PDVAVASE
+544 PDVTVASE
-552 AGWQSDHDTIIEKGG
+552 AGWQDDHDTIIQKGG

-613 GDRIRGA
+613 GDKIRGA
-620 MNLFRWEAHVPIEN
+620 MKVFGWEADVPIEN

-650 QNFEIRKY
+650 QNCEIRKY

-693 LELEVRLIVQDRITG
+693 LEEEVRLIVADRIAG

-731 FPVKDDVFEMR
+731 FPPKDDVWEMR
-742 PDEAEEAFVDV
+742 PDEAEEAFVDI

-766 GDMLNKLERA
+766 GDLLNKLERT

-818 FQMFTSLDATI
+818 FQMFTSLDTTI

-845 PAPTQTVEVNTT
+845 PPPTQSVEVNAT
-857 KVDADVSMQK
+857 KADADVSMQR
-867 ANAIANQKSVM
+867 ANAVANQKSVM
-878 ANINSGHGG
+878 ANVNSGHGG
-887 QVGGTSLAQVP
+887 QVGGSSLAQVP

-909 SERRKME
+909 SERRKIE

>member
-1 MVSQYPDMF
+1 MF
-10 KIFHKLVGDSNEK
+10 KLFNKLVGDSNEK
-23 ALSAIRP
+23 ALNLLHP

-43 NFSDEQLKGVTPD
+43 KLSDEELKDVTGD
-56 LRSRYQAGESLDDIL
+56 LRSRYEAGEHLDDFV

-81 SRRTIGMRHFDV
+81 SRRTVGMRPFDV
-93 QLIGGIVLHEG
+93 QMIGGIVLHEG

-118 STLPA
+118 ATMPT
-123 YLNALTGEGAH
+123 YLNAITGEGTH

-139 DYLAKRDAGWMG
+139 DYLAKLHAGWMG
-151 AIHHYLGMTIGVLQN
+151 AVHHSLGLTVGCLQN
-166 SSSWVFNPDAPIV
+166 DTSWVYNPDAPITV
-179 VDKNRLGDVDESTES
+179 EAPSENEDDADA

-207 ATKREAYE
+207 ATKREAYA
-215 CDVTYGTNNEFGF
+215 CDITYGTNNEFGF

-236 ETAERRVQRGRT
+236 EEAERRVQRGLS
-248 YAIVDEVDNILIDE
+248 YAIVDEVDSILIDE
-262 ARTPLIISGPAREQS
+262 ARTPLIISGPAKEQS
-277 QEYRRFAQL
+277 QEYRKFAQL

-292 DLHFEIE
+292 DVHFEIE
-299 DKRKTIVLTEEGI
+299 DKRKTVVLTEEGI
-312 AAVEKELSVENLYA
+312 AAIERELKIENLYG

-331 LSHFTEN
+331 LSHFAEN
-338 AIRAQHIYA
+338 AIRAQHIYTNN
-347 KYREYVVQGKD
+347 REYVIQGSD
-358 VVLVDEFTGRLM
+358 IVLVDEFTGRLM

-400 ITLQNYFRMYSKLA
+400 ITLQNYFRMYKKLA

-419 ATTEA
+419 ASTEA

-434 VVEIPTNRDTQ
+434 VVEIPTNRETQ
-445 RVDRGDYIYMTEEA
+445 RLDRGDYIYMTEEA
-459 KWNAIAERISELHHD
+459 KWNAIADRISELHND

-491 GELLKKKRIPHNV
+491 GDLLKQKRVPHNV
-504 LNAKQHEREASVVAE
+504 LNAKQHEREANVVAE
-519 AGKAGSVT
+519 AGKGGAVT

-544 PDVAVASE
+544 PDVTTASD
-552 AGWQSDHDTIIEKGG
+552 AGWQTDHDTIVQKGG

-598 QFFLSTE
+598 QFYLSTE

-613 GDRIRGA
+613 GDRIKGA
-620 MNLFRWEAHVPIEN
+620 MNLFRWEADVPIEN

-650 QNFEIRKY
+650 QNFEVRKY

-665 VNTQRDII
+665 VNTQRDVI
-673 YQLRDKVID
+673 YRLRDKVID
-682 GEDLRPTITEY
+682 GEDLRPTISEY
-693 LELEVRLIVQDRITG
+693 VENEVRLIVNDRING
-708 ENENYDVEGLYREL
+708 GSENYDVEGLYREL
-722 LTVFPTTEG
+722 LLVFPTLDG
-731 FPVKDDVFEMR
+731 FPDPENIYDLR
-742 PDEAEEAFVDV
+742 PDEAEDTFIELVR
-753 VETIYDKRTSEFG
+753 TIYDKRTEEFG
-766 GDMLNKLERA
+766 SEMLNRLERA

-807 RDPLVAYKRNA
+807 RDPLIAYKHQA
-818 FQMFTSLDATI
+818 FQMFTSLDETI
-829 KSTIART
+829 KSVVART
-836 IFRVALTQQ
+836 IFRVALSQQ
-845 PAPTQTVEVNTT
+845 PAPSRTPQMNAT
-857 KVDADVSMQK
+857 KADADVSVQK
-867 ANAIANQKSVM
+867 ANAVANQKSVM
-878 ANINSGHGG
+878 SSVNSGHGVG
-887 QVGGTSLAQVP
+887 QAGGNSLAQVP
-898 THTPDGRKLTR
+898 THTPDGRKMTR
-909 SERRKME
+909 AERRKIE
-916 RAQRKQAKQAGE
+916 RLQRKQAKQGSGD

>member
-1 MVSQYPDMF
+1 MF
-10 KIFHKLVGDSNEK
+10 KLFNKLVGDSNEK
-23 ALSAIRP
+23 ALKEIQP
-30 IVDEINELEPEFE
+30 LVDEINELEPEFE
-43 NFSDEQLKGVTPD
+43 TLSDDDLRGVTDD
-56 LRSRYQAGESLDDIL
+56 LRSRYKSGESLDDLL

-93 QLIGGIVLHEG
+93 QMIGGIVLHQG
-104 KIAEMRTGEGKTLV
+104 KISEMRTGEGKTLV
-118 STLPA
+118 ATLPT
-123 YLNALTGEGAH
+123 YLNAITGEGAH

-151 AIHHYLGMTIGVLQN
+151 NVHHFLGLTIGCLQN
-166 SSSWVFNPDAPIV
+166 DSSWVFNPDAP
-179 VDKNRLGDVDESTES
+179 LAAESGLESDEDEADA
-194 APPVRLPEDNFQS
+194 APPVRLPEDNFQT
-207 ATKREAYE
+207 ATKQEAYA
-215 CDVTYGTNNEFGF
+215 CDITYGTNNEFGF

-236 ETAERRVQRGRT
+236 EDADRRVQRGRV

-262 ARTPLIISGPAREQS
+262 ARTPLIISGPAREQG
-277 QEYRRFAQL
+277 QEYRKFASL
-286 AKRLSP
+286 AKRLTP
-292 DLHFEIE
+292 DTHFEIE
-299 DKRKTIVLTEEGI
+299 EKRKSIMLTDEGI
-312 AAVEKELSVENLYA
+312 AAIEKELKVENLYA

-338 AIRAQHIYA
+338 AIRAEFVYA
-347 KYREYVVQGKD
+347 KDREYVVQGQE

-377 GMHQALEA
+377 GLHQALEA
-385 KEGVTVQRESNTYAT
+385 KEGVRVQRESNTYAT
-400 ITLQNYFRMYSKLA
+400 ITLQNYFRMYEKLA

-424 EELDKIYKLE
+424 EELHKIYELE
-434 VVEIPTNRDTQ
+434 VVEIPTNRSIQ
-445 RVDRGDYIYMTEEA
+445 RIDHADYIYMTEEA
-459 KWNAIAERISELHHD
+459 KWNAIAEKISELHHD

-491 GELLKKKRIPHNV
+491 GKLLKEKRVPHNV
-504 LNAKQHEREASVVAE
+504 LNAKQHEREANVVAE

-544 PDVAVASE
+544 PDVTTPSD
-552 AGWQSDHDTIIEKGG
+552 AGWDADHDTIINKGG

-598 QFFLSTE
+598 QFYLSTE

-620 MNLFRWEAHVPIEN
+620 MNLFRWEADVPIEN

-665 VNTQRDII
+665 VNTQRDVI
-673 YQLRDKVID
+673 YQLRDKIID

-693 LELEVRLIVQDRITG
+693 LEEEVRIIVADRING
-708 ENENYDVEGLYREL
+708 GPENYDVDGLYRDL
-722 LTVFPTTEG
+722 MLVFPTPEV
-731 FPVKDDVFEMR
+731 FPSKDEIFEMR
-742 PDEAEEAFVDV
+742 PDEAEEAFLSLID
-753 VETIYDKRTSEFG
+753 TIYDKRTGEFG
-766 GDMLNKLERA
+766 EELLHKLERT

-807 RDPLVAYKRNA
+807 RDPLVAYKRQA
-818 FQMFTSLDATI
+818 FEMFTSLDTTI
-829 KSTIART
+829 KSTVART

-845 PAPTQTVEVNTT
+845 PPASEAPVTT
-857 KVDADVSMQK
+857 ATKADADVSAQK
-867 ANAIANQKSVM
+867 ASAVANQHSVM
-878 ANINSGHGG
+878 ANVNAGHGNG
-887 QVGGTSLAQVP
+887 QQGGNSLAQVP
-898 THTPDGRKLTR
+898 THTPDGRKMTR
-909 SERRKME
+909 AERRKIE
-916 RAQRKQAKQAGE
+916 RLQRKQAKQDS

>member
-1 MVSQYPDMF
+1 MF
-10 KIFHKLVGDSNEK
+10 KLFNKLVGDSNEK
-23 ALSAIRP
+23 ALKLLRP
-30 IVDEINELEPEFE
+30 IVEEINELEPDFE
-43 NFSDEQLKGVTPD
+43 KLSDEELKGVTAD
-56 LRSRYQAGESLDDIL
+56 LRSRYKAGEHLDDL
-71 PEAFAAVREA
+71 VPEAFAAVREA
-81 SRRTIGMRHFDV
+81 SRRTVGMRPFDV
-93 QLIGGIVLHEG
+93 QTIGGIVLHQG

-118 STLPA
+118 ATLPT
-123 YLNALTGEGAH
+123 YLNAITGEGTH

-139 DYLAKRDAGWMG
+139 DYLAKLHAGWMG
-151 AIHHYLGMTIGVLQN
+151 AVHHSLGLTIGCLQN
-166 SSSWVFNPDAPIV
+166 DSSWVYNPDAPITA
-179 VDKNRLGDVDESTES
+179 EISTGNEEEADA
-194 APPVRLPEDNFQS
+194 APPVRTPEDNFQS
-207 ATKREAYE
+207 ATKREAYA
-215 CDVTYGTNNEFGF
+215 CDITYGTNNEFGF

-236 ETAERRVQRGRT
+236 EHADRRVQRGLAF
-248 YAIVDEVDNILIDE
+248 AIVDEVDSILIDE
-262 ARTPLIISGPAREQS
+262 ARTPLIISGPAKEQG

-312 AAVEKELSVENLYA
+312 AAIEKELKVENLYA

-331 LSHFTEN
+331 LSHFAEN
-338 AIRAQHIYA
+338 AIRAQHIYTDN
-347 KYREYVVQGKD
+347 REYVIQGGEI
-358 VVLVDEFTGRLM
+358 VLVDEFTGRLM

-400 ITLQNYFRMYSKLA
+400 ITLQNYFRMYEKLA

-419 ATTEA
+419 ASTEA

-434 VVEIPTNRDTQ
+434 VVEIPTNRPTQ
-445 RVDRGDYIYMTEEA
+445 RHDRGDYIYMTEEA
-459 KWNAIAERISELHHD
+459 KWNAIAERISELHND

-491 GELLKKKRIPHNV
+491 GDLLKKKHVPHNV
-504 LNAKQHEREASVVAE
+504 LNAKQHEREANVVAE
-519 AGKAGSVT
+519 AGKAGAVT

-544 PDVAVASE
+544 PDVTTASE
-552 AGWQSDHDTIIEKGG
+552 AGWQADHDLIVQKGG

-620 MNLFRWEAHVPIEN
+620 MSLFRWEADVPIEN

-650 QNFEIRKY
+650 QNFEVRKY

-665 VNTQRDII
+665 VNTQRDVI
-673 YQLRDKVID
+673 YRLRDKVID

-693 LELEVRLIVQDRITG
+693 VEKEVREIVVDRING
-708 ENENYDVEGLYREL
+708 ESENYDVEGLYREL
-722 LTVFPTTEG
+722 MVVFPTLDG
-731 FPVKDDVFEMR
+731 FPDPDDVFEMR
-742 PDEAEEAFVDV
+742 TDEAEGTFVGLVD
-753 VETIYDKRTSEFG
+753 TIYDKRTEEFG
-766 GDMLNKLERA
+766 GEMLNRLERA

-807 RDPLVAYKRNA
+807 RDPLIAYKHQA

-829 KSTIART
+829 KSVVART
-836 IFRVALTQQ
+836 IFRVALSQQ
-845 PAPTQTVEVNTT
+845 PPPSQTPQMSAT
-857 KVDADVSMQK
+857 KADADVSMQK
-867 ANAIANQKSVM
+867 ANAVANQKSIMSSV
-878 ANINSGHGG
+878 NSGHGG
-887 QVGGTSLAQVP
+887 GQAGGNSLAQVP
-898 THTPDGRKLTR
+898 THTPDGRKMSR
-909 SERRKME
+909 AERRKIE
-916 RAQRKQAKQAGE
+916 RLQRKQAKQGSGGE